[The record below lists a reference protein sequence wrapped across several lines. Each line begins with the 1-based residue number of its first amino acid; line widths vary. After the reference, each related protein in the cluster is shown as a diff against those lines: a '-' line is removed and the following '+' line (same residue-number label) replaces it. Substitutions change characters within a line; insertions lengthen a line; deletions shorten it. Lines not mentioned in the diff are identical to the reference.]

1 MDEAIEFHI
10 LTFLI
15 CKIKT
20 NLKVY
25 EYYDRIYAI
34 YLAIIIPVSL
44 SSHNSGTRCYY
55 PLANM

>member
-1 MDEAIEFHI
+1 M
-10 LTFLI
+10 FLI

-20 NLKVY
+20 NLKGY

-44 SSHNSGTRCYY
+44 SSHNSGIRWYY
-55 PLANM
+55 LLANM